1 MKNLIN
7 IFGSLFLV
15 FILFS
20 CGKDADPALEIY
32 VSAKKS
38 DLYQSITMGH
48 GYIRLFDGEN
58 GISSIQQYDGLD
70 VQIDLTKE
78 DNPILAGDVSHWAGI
93 YNGLNAY
100 LYNIE
105 AVTLEG
111 NTIKAFTLKNASQQK
126 YGGEFELIDNV
137 RYRIDFIYD
146 IDKSIIIQ
154 ESENAFDTVV
164 EVKIT
169 QL

>member
-1 MKNLIN
+1 MKNLIK

-15 FILFS
+15 CILFS

-48 GYIRLFDGEN
+48 GDISLFDGEN
-58 GISSIQQYDGLD
+58 GISNIQQYEGLD
-70 VQIDLTKE
+70 IQLDLTKE
-78 DNPILAGDVSHWAGI
+78 DNSILAGDESHWAGM
-93 YNGLNAY
+93 YTGLNAY

-105 AVTLEG
+105 AVKLNG
-111 NTIKAFTLKNASQQK
+111 DTIKAFTLITASTQK
-126 YGGEFELIDNV
+126 YGGEFELLDNV

-146 IDKSIIIQ
+146 IDKSIVIQ
-154 ESENAFDTVV
+154 EFENTFETVV
-164 EVKIT
+164 EVKVSE
-169 QL
+169 L